1 MDVRIAAVADA
12 EQLLDL
18 MEDFNR
24 IESIPFARAPM
35 GQALMPLLGAD
46 NHLGRVVIAATDAV
60 AGAAN
65 DRAIGYALVTF
76 GYDLE
81 YGGRDAWLTE
91 LYLVASARARG
102 DGKRLLDEAV
112 AVAKAAGAHAMHL
125 QVRHE
130 NDVARA
136 VYERAGFKVWTRLG
150 YTKRPL

>member
-1 MDVRIAAVADA
+1 MNTRIAVVADV
-12 EQLLDL
+12 ERLLEL

-24 IESIPFARAPM
+24 IEAIPFARTTIA
-35 GQALMPLLGAD
+35 QALRPLLVDD
-46 NHLGRVVIAATDAV
+46 NHLGRVVIADF
-60 AGAAN
+60 
-65 DRAIGYALVTF
+65 DERAIGYALVTF

-91 LYLVASARARG
+91 LYLVATARARG
-102 DGKRLLDEAV
+102 DGRRLLDAAV
-112 AVAKAAGAHAMHL
+112 AVAKAAGAHALHL

-150 YTKRPL
+150 YSKRPL

>member
-1 MDVRIAAVADA
+1 MNARIAGVEDA
-12 EQLLDL
+12 ERLLDL

-24 IESIPFARAPM
+24 IESIPFARATM
-35 GQALMPLLGAD
+35 RQALLPLLAAD
-46 NHLGRVVIAATDAV
+46 NHLGRVVIADADAAT
-60 AGAAN
+60 
-65 DRAIGYALVTF
+65 IGYALVTF

-102 DGKRLLDEAV
+102 DGKRLLDDAV

-130 NDVARA
+130 NGVARA
-136 VYERAGFKVWTRLG
+136 VYERAGFTVWTRLG
-150 YTKRPL
+150 YSKRPL